1 MIELIHGYATELQE
15 VEDLVNDFIAKTDG
29 RVIDVISQKKTKDA
43 RHINGAIETMEIIF
57 VVEYDGTLKDWH
69 KLFNYITHNMIE
81 REDFITVLC
90 KLDNIDLTEK
100 TIENIKAAY
109 MNDSLVN
116 ALAAQKDISI
126 ETEGNS
132 YAR

>member
-29 RVIDVISQKKTKDA
+29 CVIDVISQKKTKDA

-132 YAR
+132 YAK